1 MTTPAVP
8 PAALPSRRKL
18 AVTTALAVAGATVIL
33 VTLVLPAEY
42 AIDPLHTGRALGLT
56 RIAAPPTA
64 VAEPAAPAGQAL
76 VPVQNGPIGVYSRP
90 YQTDAVQ
97 FVLGPYDFVEYK
109 YHLEKGAT
117 MVFSWTSSAPVLHD
131 FHGDPADAPDAPVS
145 FEKKDRREASGAFT
159 APFTGIHGWYWENP
173 TAEPVTITLTSGGFY
188 SSAIEFRSDHTR
200 RPHELTPVAAP
211 SATANKETT

>member
-1 MTTPAVP
+1 MKTPVFSQP
-8 PAALPSRRKL
+8 ALPSRRKL
-18 AVTTALAVAGATVIL
+18 AVTTALAVAGAAIIL

-56 RIAAPPTA
+56 RIAAPPA
-64 VAEPAAPAGQAL
+64 PVAEPSALAGEAFT
-76 VPVQNGPIGVYSRP
+76 PVQNGPVGMYARP
-90 YQTDAVQ
+90 YQRDTAQ

-117 MVFSWTSSAPVLHD
+117 MVFAWTSSAPVMHD
-131 FHGDPADAPDAPVS
+131 FHGDPAAAPDSPVS

-173 TAEPVTITLTSGGFY
+173 TAEPVTIMLTSAGFY
-188 SSAIEFRSDHTR
+188 SLAIEFRSDRTR
-200 RPHELTPVAAP
+200 HPHQLIPVVLP
-211 SATANKETT
+211 SATGNKETR